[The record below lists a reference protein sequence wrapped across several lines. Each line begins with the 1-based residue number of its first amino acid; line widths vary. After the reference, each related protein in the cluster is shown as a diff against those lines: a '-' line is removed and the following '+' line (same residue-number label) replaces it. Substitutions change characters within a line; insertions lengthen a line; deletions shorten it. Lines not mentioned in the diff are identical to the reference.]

1 MINLIPPI
9 GEAILKRDYAL
20 RVGSTAGFL
29 MGSVFLV
36 LVGSLI
42 PTYVLTSS
50 QIQEYEIKLSGTEDV
65 AQAYTDAEKEVESS
79 KILLAQLKTQTP
91 SYFTS
96 DLIKEVE
103 RATPTGIMF
112 KSFRIDTNE
121 RTGDTFVVQG
131 TASTRE
137 VLIQFKNG
145 LKTIQQFE
153 KAEVPISDL
162 ARDVDLPFSM
172 TITLKKTPS

>member
-9 GEAILKRDYAL
+9 GEAILKRDYLL

-36 LVGSLI
+36 LAGSLI

-50 QIQEYEIKLSGTEDV
+50 QIQEYETKLSGTEDV
-65 AQAYTDAEKEVESS
+65 AQAYTDAENEVESS
-79 KILLAQLKTQTP
+79 KILLTQLKTP
-91 SYFTS
+91 EPAYLTS
-96 DLIKEVE
+96 NLIKDVE
-103 RATPTGIMF
+103 SMAPAGVVF
-112 KSFRIDTNE
+112 KSFHTNTNE
-121 RTGDTFVVQG
+121 RTGDTFIVQG

-145 LKTIQQFE
+145 LKTIQRFE

-162 ARDVDLPFSM
+162 ARDIDLPFSM
-172 TITLKKTPS
+172 TITLKKTL